1 MLLSIHPIPARSPAE
16 REFVGMVGETQG
28 KVEEDGHDVIH
39 EKQGREKTW
48 WGITRDWVQLYK
60 WSHM

>member
-28 KVEEDGHDVIH
+28 KVEGDGHDVIH
-39 EKQGREKTW
+39 KKQGRERTW
-48 WGITRDWVQLYK
+48 RGITRD
-60 WSHM
+60 